1 MQTHLR
7 GIRPVNRAGASGDA
21 IVARAASREWLAA
34 PSPNWARTESAG
46 TNGPRSWVRVFGAVL
61 IGIALN
67 GCASVIPG
75 ADYPKRASVALLH
88 PEDTKLARQFA
99 DAASSHAGASGFR
112 ILSVGTDGFAIRVQ
126 LIAAAERSLDLQY
139 FIFRGDKTGLL
150 LADALL
156 RAADRGVHVRLLID
170 DAARSVGDGAVLSLA
185 AHPQVE
191 IRLFNPLATRGH
203 ARLLQSAEYALHAT
217 RLDFRMHNK
226 LLVADNATALIGGR
240 NIGDQYFQVD
250 PAEQFADDDVFVVG
264 PTVQALSKTFDEY
277 WNSEFAI
284 PVEALT
290 RDKPSETALAEDRQQ
305 LAEWRQQ
312 ARLEGA
318 PYATRAESGEPF
330 AGIVAGRTP
339 LVWSAAQVVC
349 DSPSKK
355 RVVSGAISGRLMYE
369 PVAKAAADSTSE
381 VLVITP
387 YLIPTPAEVALLKA
401 LRERDVRVRILTN
414 SLDSTGEL
422 SAHSGYVRF
431 RRPLVADGVELHEL
445 RARLGN
451 TRGSGQ
457 TATISSFGNYGLHGK
472 LFVFDRTKLFI
483 GSMNFDQRSMIL
495 NTEIGLIID
504 SPELAEQTAAR
515 FEAMTQPANAYLLA
529 LRPQAH
535 GKPRLVWRT
544 QEAGKDVEYVRE
556 PSRSPWRRFAVRLL
570 RLLPLDREL

>member
-1 MQTHLR
+1 MQIQLCD
-7 GIRPVNRAGASGDA
+7 IRSVNRAGTSGDA
-21 IVARAASREWLAA
+21 IAARAASRGWLAA
-34 PSPNWARTESAG
+34 PTANWACTERAG
-46 TNGPRSWVRVFGAVL
+46 TSGRRACAHLFGTVL
-61 IGIALN
+61 IAIVLN

-99 DAASSHAGASGFR
+99 DSASSHTGASGFR
-112 ILSVGTDGFAIRVQ
+112 ILSVGTDGFAIRIQ

-139 FIFRGDKTGLL
+139 FIFRGDKTGQL

-170 DAARSVGDGAVLSLA
+170 DAARTRGDEPVLALA
-185 AHPQVE
+185 THPQVE
-191 IRLFNPLATRGH
+191 LRLFNPLAYRG
-203 ARLLQSAEYALHAT
+203 RVGLLQSAEFGLHSP

-240 NIGDQYFQVD
+240 NVGDSYFQMD

-277 WNSEFAI
+277 WNSDFAI
-284 PVEALT
+284 PIEALT
-290 RDKPSETALAEDRQQ
+290 RNKPGETALVEERRQ
-305 LAEWRQQ
+305 LAERRQQ
-312 ARLEGA
+312 AQQENS
-318 PYATRAESGEPF
+318 PYYTRAESGEPF
-330 AGIVAGRTP
+330 NGIAAGRTP

-355 RVVSGAISGRLMYE
+355 RVVNGAIAGRLMYE
-369 PVAKAAADSTSE
+369 PVAKVAADSTSE
-381 VLVITP
+381 VVVITP
-387 YLIPTPAEVALLKA
+387 YLIPTPAEVALLKG

-414 SLDSTGEL
+414 SLESTGEL

-431 RRPLVADGVELHEL
+431 RRPLVEDGVELHEL
-445 RARLGN
+445 RALLGN

-457 TATISSFGNYGLHGK
+457 TAAISRFGNYGLHGK
-472 LFVFDRTKLFI
+472 LFVFDRRKLFI
-483 GSMNFDQRSMIL
+483 GSMNFDQRSMNL

-504 SPELAEQTAAR
+504 SPELAEQTATR

-570 RLLPLDREL
+570 RLLPLDSEL